1 MLKNRRHEIYLLLGS
16 LLFAMSS
23 IPAKLAMEA
32 GLSAWR
38 LTQIRTIGAFLIIF
52 LYVYAKNK
60 NSLRIKRKELPILIS
75 FGVFGFAAVNLL
87 YFLAIQRLNVG
98 IALIIEFTAPIWIA
112 LWLRFIQKKIVSRL
126 MWWWLVIG
134 LTGLA
139 LIAQVWRGLTLDGLG
154 VFYALMCA
162 FALTVYFLVGEKLV
176 GVKSSEATMA
186 LGLGISSAFFAIIQ
200 PWWSFPFEQLQEVV
214 QLTGRLSEIS
224 VPNYLLVL
232 WVIIFGTAIPY
243 FLVLT
248 GLRGLS
254 AAKTSAIGMSEPVFG
269 GIFAWI
275 FLYEKLNFT
284 QSVGVIVVLV
294 GIYLANRARFNVKGV
309 A

>member
-16 LLFAMSS
+16 LFFAMSS

-38 LTQIRTIGAFLIIF
+38 LTQIRTIGAFLILF

-126 MWWWLVIG
+126 IWWGLVIG

-162 FALTVYFLVGEKLV
+162 FALTVYLLVGEKLV

>member
-16 LLFAMSS
+16 LFFAISS

-38 LTQIRTIGAFLIIF
+38 LTQIRTIGAFLILF

-60 NSLRIKRKELPILIS
+60 KSLRFKRKELPILVS

-126 MWWWLVIG
+126 MWWGLVIG

-200 PWWSFPFEQLQEVV
+200 PWWSFPFEQLREVV

-224 VPNYLLVL
+224 VPAYLPVL

-248 GLRGLS
+248 GLRGLN
-254 AAKTSAIGMSEPVFG
+254 AATTSAIGMSEPVFG

-284 QSVGVIVVLV
+284 QSVGVVVVLV
-294 GIYLANRARFNVKGV
+294 GIYLANRARFNVKG
-309 A
+309 AA

>member
-16 LLFAMSS
+16 LFFAISS

-38 LTQIRTIGAFLIIF
+38 LTQIRTIGAFLILF

-60 NSLRIKRKELPILIS
+60 KSLRIKRKELPILIS

-126 MWWWLVIG
+126 MWWGLVIG

-214 QLTGRLSEIS
+214 RLTGRLSEIS
-224 VPNYLLVL
+224 VPAYLLVL

-294 GIYLANRARFNVKGV
+294 GIYLANRARFNVKG
-309 A
+309 AA

>member
-1 MLKNRRHEIYLLLGS
+1 MLKNLRHEIYLVFGS
-16 LLFAMSS
+16 LFFAISS
-23 IPAKLAMEA
+23 IPAKLAMES

-38 LTQIRTIGAFLIIF
+38 LTQVRTVGAFLVLFI
-52 LYVYAKNK
+52 YVYLKNK
-60 NSLRIKRKELPILIS
+60 SSLRIKTKELPLLIV

-112 LWLRFIQKKIVSRL
+112 LWMRFIQKKIVSNL
-126 MWWWLVIG
+126 MWWGLVIG
-134 LTGLA
+134 LTGLV

-154 VFYALMCA
+154 VTFAILDA
-162 FALTVYFLVGEKLV
+162 FALALYFLVGEKLV

-186 LGLGISSAFFAIIQ
+186 WGLGVSSAFFAIIQ
-200 PWWSFPFEQLQEVV
+200 PWWTFPFEKMGNVV
-214 QLTGRLSEIS
+214 DLTGRLAGIS
-224 VPNYLLVL
+224 LPTFYLVL

-243 FLVLT
+243 FLVLN

-254 AAKTSAIGMSEPVFG
+254 AATTSSIGMLEPVLG
-269 GIFAWI
+269 GIFGWI

-284 QSVGVIVVLV
+284 QSVGAVVVLV
-294 GIYLANRARFNVKGV
+294 GIYLANRARISV
-309 A
+309 

>member
-1 MLKNRRHEIYLLLGS
+1 MLKNLRHEIYLVFGS
-16 LLFAMSS
+16 LFFAISS
-23 IPAKLAMEA
+23 IPAKLAMES

-38 LTQIRTIGAFLIIF
+38 LTQIRTFGAFLVLF
-52 LYVYAKNK
+52 TYVYIKNK
-60 NSLRIKRKELPILIS
+60 RSLKIKTNELPMLIV

-112 LWLRFIQKKIVSRL
+112 LWMRYIQKKLVSKL
-126 MWWWLVIG
+126 MWWGLVIG
-134 LTGLA
+134 LTGLV

-154 VFYALMCA
+154 VLFAVLDA
-162 FALTVYFLVGEKLV
+162 FALTIYFLVGEKLV

-186 LGLGISSAFFAIIQ
+186 WGLGISSAFFAIIQ
-200 PWWSFPFEQLQEVV
+200 PWWTFPFEKMGSVV
-214 QLTGRLSEIS
+214 DLTGRLSGIS
-224 VPNYLLVL
+224 LPAFFLVL

-243 FLVLT
+243 FLVLN

-254 AAKTSAIGMSEPVFG
+254 AATTSSIGMLEPVFG

-284 QSVGVIVVLV
+284 QTLGVVVVLV
-294 GIYLANRARFNVKGV
+294 GIYLANRARINV
-309 A
+309 

>member
-16 LLFAMSS
+16 LFFAMSS

-38 LTQIRTIGAFLIIF
+38 LTQIRTIGAFLILF

-87 YFLAIQRLNVG
+87 YLLAIQRLNVG

-126 MWWWLVIG
+126 MWWGLVIG

-254 AAKTSAIGMSEPVFG
+254 AAKASAIGMSEPVFG

>member
-16 LLFAMSS
+16 LFFAMSS

-38 LTQIRTIGAFLIIF
+38 LTQIRTIGAFLILF

-126 MWWWLVIG
+126 MWWGLVIG

-224 VPNYLLVL
+224 VPNYSLVL
-232 WVIIFGTAIPY
+232 CVIIFGTAIPY

>member
-16 LLFAMSS
+16 LFFAISS

-38 LTQIRTIGAFLIIF
+38 LTQIRTIGAFLILF

-60 NSLRIKRKELPILIS
+60 KSLRIKRKELPILIS

-98 IALIIEFTAPIWIA
+98 IALIIECTAPIWIA

-126 MWWWLVIG
+126 MWWGLVIG

-224 VPNYLLVL
+224 VPAYLLVL

-254 AAKTSAIGMSEPVFG
+254 AATTSAIGMSEPVFG

-294 GIYLANRARFNVKGV
+294 GIYLANRARLNVKG
-309 A
+309 AA